1 MLYNKI
7 KEADVLIFAF
17 PIWWGIMPAILKGF
31 IDKVFLKD
39 FAYIYT
45 ETGIHGI
52 LNKNAVVTES
62 MARSTDKIII
72 VIKISGFEFSF
83 IISLR

>member
-1 MLYNKI
+1 MQNKKYRVNYYVI
-7 KEADVLIFAF
+7 LFADVYF
-17 PIWWGIMPAILKGF
+17 
-31 IDKVFLKD
+31 
-39 FAYIYT
+39 
-45 ETGIHGI
+45 
-52 LNKNAVVTES
+52 AVVTES